1 MSAFANPNAV
11 ADVLPPP
18 AQIMQLA
25 TSHFAA
31 RCLHV
36 IAGAGIADHVDETPR
51 SSVAIAAD
59 AKVDADAL
67 HRMLRLL
74 AMHGLFKFEG
84 EGWTHTPA
92 SAMLRSDHPMS
103 MRALAAMLGDPLNW
117 ASLAVLDH
125 TLRTGAPAA
134 YQVHKDGGWGYYSEH
149 PELARQF
156 DAAMSGKSQGDIG
169 LLLQALDIAD
179 AKTVADI
186 AGGRGHFLKAILD
199 AHPAVTGILFD
210 QPDVVAN
217 AIEHS
222 RMAKVGGDF
231 FKGGLPTADL
241 YLMTH
246 ILHDWADAEAFA
258 ILKNLRAVAPAHAR
272 LVVYEL
278 ALPDGPQP
286 HPAKT
291 LDIVMLAVTGGRE
304 RTAKEYTTLFAASG
318 WVDAGVVPTPGPMAL
333 HVARAS

>member
-1 MSAFANPNAV
+1 MSAFASPNAV

-18 AQIMQLA
+18 AQVMQLA

-36 IAGAGIADHVDETPR
+36 IASAGVADHVGDTPR

-59 AKVDADAL
+59 SKVNSDAL

-74 AMHGLFKFEG
+74 AMHGLFKFEQ
-84 EGWTHTPA
+84 EGWIHTPA

-117 ASLAVLDH
+117 ASLAALDH
-125 TLRTGAPAA
+125 SLRTGASAA
-134 YQVHKDGGWGYYSEH
+134 YQVHNSGGWGYYSEH

-156 DAAMSGKSQGDIG
+156 DAAMTGKSQGDIA
-169 LLLQALDIAD
+169 LLLQALDIGD

-199 AHPAVTGILFD
+199 AHPDVTGILFD

-217 AIEHS
+217 AIEHP
-222 RMAKVGGDF
+222 RIAKVGGDF
-231 FKGGLPTADL
+231 FKAGLPAADL

-246 ILHDWADAEAFA
+246 ILHDWADAESLA
-258 ILKNLRAVAPAHAR
+258 ILKNLRAAAPASAR

-278 ALPDGPQP
+278 ALPDGPEP

-304 RTAKEYTTLFAASG
+304 RTAEEYAALFAASG
-318 WVDAGVVPTPGPMAL
+318 WVDAGMIPTPGPMAL

>member
-18 AQIMQLA
+18 AQVMQLA
-25 TSHFAA
+25 TGHFAS

-36 IAGAGIADHVDETPR
+36 IASAGVADHVGETPR

-59 AKVDADAL
+59 AKVDPDAL

-74 AMHGLFKFEG
+74 AMHGLFKFQP

-92 SAMLRSDHPMS
+92 SALLRSEHPQS

-125 TLRTGAPAA
+125 SLKTGAAAA
-134 YQVHKDGGWGYYSEH
+134 YQVHNNGGWGYYSEH

-156 DAAMSGKSQGDIG
+156 DAAMTGKSQGDIA

-199 AHPAVTGILFD
+199 AHPDVSGILFD

-217 AIEHS
+217 AIEHP
-222 RMAKVGGDF
+222 RIAKVGGDF
-231 FKGGLPTADL
+231 FKGGLPAADL

-246 ILHDWADAEAFA
+246 ILHDWADAESLA
-258 ILKNLRAVAPAHAR
+258 ILKNLRAAAPASAR

-304 RTAKEYTTLFAASG
+304 RTAEEYAALFAASG
-318 WVDAGVVPTPGPMAL
+318 WVDAGIISTPGPMAL